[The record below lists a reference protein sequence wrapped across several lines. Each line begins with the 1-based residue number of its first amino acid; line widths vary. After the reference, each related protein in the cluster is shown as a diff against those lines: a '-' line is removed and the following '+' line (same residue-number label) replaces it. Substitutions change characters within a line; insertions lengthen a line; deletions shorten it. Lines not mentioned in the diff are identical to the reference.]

1 MGGHP
6 RGRRERERRKAFVPF
21 RASEWAATQR
31 RERPRRNEE
40 GAGGRQREDLW
51 AATPEGGIG
60 LICGPKGGY
69 VGGSARGYVGGIG
82 FIFTSFSIIC
92 LFHLV

>member
-1 MGGHP
+1 MGGIV
-6 RGRRERERRKAFVPF
+6 RGNV
-21 RASEWAATQR
+21 
-31 RERPRRNEE
+31 
-40 GAGGRQREDLW
+40 
-51 AATPEGGIG
+51 GGIG
-60 LICGPKGGY
+60 LMCGQKGGFVGGL

>member
-1 MGGHP
+1 MRGYVGGIGLI
-6 RGRRERERRKAFVPF
+6 RGQKGGFV
-21 RASEWAATQR
+21 
-31 RERPRRNEE
+31 
-40 GAGGRQREDLW
+40 GGFVRGNV
-51 AATPEGGIG
+51 GGIG
-60 LICGPKGGY
+60 LICGQKGGFVGGF